1 MGRVN
6 GPDLAFGLFLVAVG
20 AFALVLVADLPMG
33 SAGRMG
39 AGYVP
44 RALSVL
50 IILFGLGLGGR
61 ALVAGRVALPAIA
74 WRPLLLIGAAAGL
87 FALLLPRLGLAAT
100 SFLVVLV
107 AGFASRDVRFGEN
120 VVVAFALAAFA
131 VGLFVS
137 LLGLPFAVWPQPAA
151 GWPW

>member
-20 AFALVLVADLPMG
+20 ALALVLVADLPMG
-33 SAGRMG
+33 SAARMG

-44 RALSVL
+44 RALAVL
-50 IILFGLGLGGR
+50 VILFGLGLGGR
-61 ALVAGRVALPAIA
+61 ALVAGRIAFPDVA
-74 WRPLLLIGAAAGL
+74 WRPVVLIGAAVGL
-87 FALLLPRLGLAAT
+87 FALALPRLGLALT

-107 AGFASRDVRFGEN
+107 AGLASRDVRLGET
-120 VVVAFALAAFA
+120 VVVALALAAFA
-131 VGLFVS
+131 VGLFVH
-137 LLGLPFAVWPQPAA
+137 LLGLPLAVWPQSAG